1 MLQTDKEK
9 NMALD
14 LTYVKRCSISLI
26 RDKQILN
33 YIYTQKDQ
41 IPCSYY
47 DKKEKKGKKQ
57 ITSL

>member
-1 MLQTDKEK
+1 MT
-9 NMALD
+9 LD

-33 YIYTQKDQ
+33 YTYTQKDQ